1 METTSSQDFETLWE
15 ESIRIPAHKEI
26 SVEKIKVDL
35 AITDLMDK
43 YLLFAKQAVDQGRM
57 KSDLLEKLTVQTK
70 AYKEAFSGIDHDLI
84 QQLAKTHFGRLFGD
98 K

>member
-1 METTSSQDFETLWE
+1 MENSTRPDFETLWQ
-15 ESIRIPAHKEI
+15 ESIRLPAHKEI

-57 KSDLLEKLTVQTK
+57 KSDLLEKLTAQTK

-84 QQLAKTHFGRLFGD
+84 QQLAKAHFGRLFGNR
-98 K
+98 